1 MVNPHN
7 KKNDNQGDMTFEK
20 RLAGVCPPES
30 KKWSAAATDHENWHL
45 ATWIDWM
52 LVSLSVIPITSANY
66 TKILVLWVLPL
77 LASVTTCSP

>member
-30 KKWSAAATDHENWHL
+30 KKWSAAATDHEN
-45 ATWIDWM
+45 
-52 LVSLSVIPITSANY
+52 
-66 TKILVLWVLPL
+66 
-77 LASVTTCSP
+77 